1 MHPLRVK
8 ICGVTRPADVAVCA
22 AAGADAVGVNFHPA
36 SPRYVDPRNAQPVLR
51 AIPPLMAGVGV
62 FVGLPFRQVAALAYQ
77 LGLRGVQYHG
87 EHGEPEDA
95 FPFSFVPAFRVRDR
109 QSLADIE
116 RYLEKCRAVGRLP
129 GAILVDAHVEGLHGG
144 TGQRAPWELLIDFR
158 PGVPLIL
165 AGGLTPKNVAEAI
178 RTVRP
183 DGVDVASG
191 VESAPGQ
198 KDADRVRAFVA
209 NAHEAAAGL

>member
-22 AAGADAVGVNFHPA
+22 AAGVDAVGVNFHPG
-36 SPRYVDPRNAQPVLR
+36 SPRYVDPRSAQPVLR

-95 FPFSFVPAFRVRDR
+95 FPFSFVLLGLGFVLILLRRDR
-109 QSLADIE
+109 
-116 RYLEKCRAVGRLP
+116 RALHDLIGRSRVVYAWDVGASRSRFIV
-129 GAILVDAHVEGLHGG
+129 GN
-144 TGQRAPWELLIDFR
+144 RASR
-158 PGVPLIL
+158 Q
-165 AGGLTPKNVAEAI
+165 A
-178 RTVRP
+178 
-183 DGVDVASG
+183 
-191 VESAPGQ
+191 
-198 KDADRVRAFVA
+198 
-209 NAHEAAAGL
+209 

>member
-8 ICGVTRPADVAVCA
+8 ICGVTRPADVAACA
-22 AAGADAVGVNFHPA
+22 AAGADAVGINFHPA
-36 SPRYVDPRNAQPVLR
+36 SPRYVDPRNAQPLLR

-87 EHGEPEDA
+87 EHGDPEDA
-95 FPFSFVPAFRVRDR
+95 FPFSYIPAFRVRDR

-116 RYLEKCRAVGRLP
+116 RYLEKCRVAGRLP

-144 TGQRAPWELLIDFR
+144 TGRTAPWELLIDFR

-165 AGGLTPKNVAEAI
+165 AGGLTPENVAEAV

-183 DGVDVASG
+183 DAVDVASG
-191 VESAPGQ
+191 VEFAPGQ
-198 KDADRVRAFVA
+198 KDPAKVRAFVA
-209 NAHEAAAGL
+209 NARSAAAGL